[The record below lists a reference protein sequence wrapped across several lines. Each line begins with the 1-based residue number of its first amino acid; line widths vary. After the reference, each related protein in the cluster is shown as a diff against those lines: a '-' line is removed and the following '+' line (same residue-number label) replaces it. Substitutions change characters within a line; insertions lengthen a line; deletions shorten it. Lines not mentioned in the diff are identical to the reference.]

1 MTKNTSMRLH
11 RIFNIILSVLIFISG
26 ACLIAGCL
34 YIYFGEGA
42 YTRELVQKVFSKIAI
57 PVYITLAV
65 MVANFV
71 YELVAPAKAKKE
83 KPLRDNVHIR
93 KKLILK
99 KDLEDAERDTLSA
112 ILAERKKRRI
122 CNAVRAVLVL
132 AGAAVFLFFALD
144 FSRYHQTEINRS
156 VIFMMTVLAPCI
168 FVTGAYS
175 VFVNFYCEK
184 SLEKEIELLKRI
196 PDKKGENE
204 EKKRNEKVA
213 KVLVA
218 VGKIVILAIAVFC
231 VAYGALEGG
240 FSDVLTKAVNIC
252 TECIG
257 LG

>member
-1 MTKNTSMRLH
+1 MLLH

-26 ACLIAGCL
+26 ACLVAGCL
-34 YIYFGEGA
+34 YIYFGVGE
-42 YTRELVQKVFSKIAI
+42 YTRAVVQEVFSKIAI

-71 YELVAPAKAKKE
+71 YELVSPMKAKKE
-83 KPLRDNVHIR
+83 KPHRDNVHIR

-112 ILAERKKRRI
+112 ILSERKKRSI

-144 FSRYHQTEINRS
+144 FSRYHQTEINKS

-168 FVTGAYS
+168 NATGAYS
-175 VFVNFYCEK
+175 VFVNFYCKK
-184 SLEKEIELLKRI
+184 SLEKEIELLKKI

-213 KVLVA
+213 KTLAA
-218 VGKIVILAIAVFC
+218 VGKIAILAIAV
-231 VAYGALEGG
+231 VLLVYGAVSGG
-240 FSDVLTKAVNIC
+240 FSDVMTKAVNIC